1 MSGVGNDYLV
11 THIKYHGH
19 TSVYHVSVNKILHAS
34 KIHIILMV
42 K

>member
-11 THIKYHGH
+11 THIKCHGH
-19 TSVYHVSVNKILHAS
+19 ASVYPVSVNNILHAS
-34 KIHIILMV
+34 KIHIILPV